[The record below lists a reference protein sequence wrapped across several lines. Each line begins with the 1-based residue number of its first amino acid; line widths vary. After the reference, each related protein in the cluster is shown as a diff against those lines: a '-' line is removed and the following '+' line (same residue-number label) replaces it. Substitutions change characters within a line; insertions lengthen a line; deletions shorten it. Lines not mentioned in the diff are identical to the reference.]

1 LHEGGKFQRLE
12 KPASADA
19 HFMRSS
25 DERRVRTRKIM
36 FAVIKTGG
44 KQYRVNQNDV
54 LRVEKLDAKVGEV
67 IVFPEILAVGGD
79 AGLTFGTPMV
89 AGASVAAEVVEHDRD
104 DKVIAF
110 KKRRRQN
117 SKRKRGHRQHQTVVR
132 ISEILTGGAKPSKAA
147 TAKADK
153 AEAPVAVAALPAGEL
168 DVSNLSLISGIG
180 PTIEKKLR
188 AAGIVSWN
196 EIAAWTDE
204 DVAKWD
210 EELAL
215 RGRATRE
222 EWVIQAKELL
232 AGKPPRAK
240 IDQAEQASGKDL

>member
-1 LHEGGKFQRLE
+1 
-12 KPASADA
+12 
-19 HFMRSS
+19 
-25 DERRVRTRKIM
+25 M

-54 LRVEKLDAKVGEV
+54 LRIEKLDAKVGEV

-79 AGLTFGTPMV
+79 AGLTFGTPTV
-89 AGASVAAEVVEHDRD
+89 AGASVAAEVVEQDRD

-147 TAKADK
+147 AKSSEKAAAKAAKD
-153 AEAPVAVAALPAGEL
+153 EAPVAAAAVPAGDL
-168 DVSNLSLISGIG
+168 DASNLSLISGIG

-188 AAGIVSWN
+188 AAGINSWN
-196 EIAAWTDE
+196 DIAAWTEADI
-204 DVAKWD
+204 AKWD
-210 EELAL
+210 EELSL

-222 EWVIQAKELL
+222 EWVVQAKELL
-232 AGKPPRAK
+232 DGKPPRAK
-240 IDQAEQASGKDL
+240 VDQAEQASGKDL

>member
-1 LHEGGKFQRLE
+1 
-12 KPASADA
+12 
-19 HFMRSS
+19 
-25 DERRVRTRKIM
+25 M

-44 KQYRVNQNDV
+44 KQYRVNQDDV
-54 LRVEKLDAKVGEV
+54 LRVEKLDAKVGEI

-79 AGLTFGTPMV
+79 AGLTFGTPTV
-89 AGASVAAEVVEHDRD
+89 DGASVAAEVVEQDRD

-147 TAKADK
+147 AKPAKAANADEK
-153 AEAPVAVAALPAGEL
+153 PAAVAAVPAGEL
-168 DVSNLSLISGIG
+168 DTSNLSLISGIG

-204 DVAKWD
+204 DIAKWD
-210 EELAL
+210 EELGL
-215 RGRATRE
+215 RGRAARE
-222 EWVIQAKELL
+222 EWVVQAKELL

-240 IDQAEQASGKDL
+240 VDQAELASGKDL

>member
-1 LHEGGKFQRLE
+1 
-12 KPASADA
+12 
-19 HFMRSS
+19 
-25 DERRVRTRKIM
+25 M

-79 AGLTFGTPMV
+79 AGLTFGTPTV

-132 ISEILTGGAKPSKAA
+132 IAEILTGGAKPSKAA
-147 TAKADK
+147 AKPAKAAKD
-153 AEAPVAVAALPAGEL
+153 EAPVAAAAVPAGGL
-168 DVSNLSLISGIG
+168 DASNLSLISGIG

-188 AAGIVSWN
+188 AAGINSWN
-196 EIAAWTDE
+196 DIAAWTDA
-204 DVAKWD
+204 DIAKWD
-210 EELAL
+210 EELSL
-215 RGRATRE
+215 RGRAARE

-232 AGKPPRAK
+232 DGKPPRAK
-240 IDQAEQASGKDL
+240 VDQAEQASGKDL

>member
-1 LHEGGKFQRLE
+1 
-12 KPASADA
+12 
-19 HFMRSS
+19 
-25 DERRVRTRKIM
+25 M

-54 LRVEKLDAKVGEV
+54 LRIEKLDANVGEV

-89 AGASVAAEVVEHDRD
+89 AGASVAAEVLEHDRA

-147 TAKADK
+147 KPARAAKPDAAD
-153 AEAPVAVAALPAGEL
+153 AAPHVVAAGPAGEL
-168 DVSNLSLISGIG
+168 DTSNLSLISGIG

-188 AAGIVSWN
+188 AAGILSWN
-196 EIAAWTDE
+196 DIAAWSDA
-204 DVAKWD
+204 DIAKWD
-210 EELAL
+210 EELTL

-222 EWVIQAKELL
+222 EWVDQAKELL

-240 IDQAEQASGKDL
+240 VDQAEQASGEDK

>member
-1 LHEGGKFQRLE
+1 
-12 KPASADA
+12 
-19 HFMRSS
+19 
-25 DERRVRTRKIM
+25 M

-79 AGLTFGTPMV
+79 AGLTFGTPTV

-132 ISEILTGGAKPSKAA
+132 ISEILTGGAKPATAAAKPAKAA
-147 TAKADK
+147 K

-168 DVSNLSLISGIG
+168 DTSNLSLISGIG

-196 EIAAWTDE
+196 EIAAWTDA

-240 IDQAEQASGKDL
+240 VDQAEQASGKDL

>member
-12 KPASADA
+12 KPAAGNPSGLTG
-19 HFMRSS
+19 
-25 DERRVRTRKIM
+25 ECRVRTRKIM

-79 AGLTFGTPMV
+79 AGLTFGTPTV

-147 TAKADK
+147 AAKADK

>member
-1 LHEGGKFQRLE
+1 MI
-12 KPASADA
+12 S
-19 HFMRSS
+19 
-25 DERRVRTRKIM
+25 M

-79 AGLTFGTPMV
+79 AGLTFGTPTV
-89 AGASVAAEVVEHDRD
+89 AGASVAAEIVEHDRD

-147 TAKADK
+147 KPAAAAKGD
-153 AEAPVAVAALPAGEL
+153 EAPAAFAAVPAGEL
-168 DVSNLSLISGIG
+168 DTSNLSLISGIG

-204 DVAKWD
+204 DIAKWD

-222 EWVIQAKELL
+222 EWVVQAKELL